1 MFRRTLI
8 NLIVV
13 SAMLLSVGVSAVSA
27 APPAQEEM
35 TYTVKLGDTLW
46 ALAEKYLGNGPAYK
60 AIVTAT
66 NAKHEED
73 PSFAKIDNPSL
84 IHPGWKLLIP
94 SPAEVVAAKPKPVVT
109 YPRNETL
116 YVSGAAWG
124 PPSDWNPFITWSKAN
139 TTGTIGLVY
148 ETLFMYDPLTDK
160 LIPWLAE
167 SGEWVDADTY
177 KLKLRKGITW
187 TDGKPMTAADV
198 VFTFELGKK
207 YPAIWFSPM
216 WKYLNSATATGD
228 YEVTFEFTNP
238 LYQEWANNLYN
249 IAIVPKHLWEGRTE
263 EEITSGANPNPVG
276 SGAYLYETH
285 SEDRNVWVRNENWWA
300 TKLLGMKPAPKWIVD
315 MRFASNN
322 VALGSVIKGEVDLS
336 NNFLPGIATLS
347 EKGYVKTYFAGPPY
361 MLSANTAVLFLN
373 TTKKPMDD
381 PAFRK
386 ALAFA
391 INTSEIVRV
400 AFADLVKVADPTGLL
415 PSLAKY
421 SDKNVVARLGFSY
434 DPAKAKKILADA
446 GYKDVDGDGFVEA
459 PDGSKIALEVTCPFG
474 WTDWME
480 AIKIIAKSVQGVG
493 INLQDKTPDYGAWNT
508 ALTTGTFDMTL
519 NNWAGMSNTPWTLYN
534 LLFRHPIQDIMGSGN
549 FGRYNNPKMFDLV
562 DKLAATPSD
571 DVEGM
576 KAVCSQ
582 IQELML
588 TEMPMIPLW
597 YNGLWAQWTET
608 FWTNWPT
615 EASNV
620 PSRLPCTWSGYWQMG
635 GLLTLTE
642 LKPVGK

>member
-1 MFRRTLI
+1 MREKVTLLTSVLVI
-8 NLIVV
+8 AAVLVGCATPTPQIIKETVEVPVEKTVV
-13 SAMLLSVGVSAVSA
+13 VK
-27 APPAQEEM
+27 E
-35 TYTVKLGDTLW
+35 TV
-46 ALAEKYLGNGPAYK
+46 EVPVE
-60 AIVTAT
+60 VTQVPT
-66 NAKHEED
+66 E
-73 PSFAKIDNPSL
+73 
-84 IHPGWKLLIP
+84 
-94 SPAEVVAAKPKPVVT
+94 VT
-109 YPRNETL
+109 YARNETL

-148 ETLFMYDPLTDK
+148 ETLFLYDPLTDK
-160 LIPWLAE
+160 YIPWLAE
-167 SGEWVDADTY
+167 SGKWVDADTY
-177 KLKLRKGITW
+177 VLKLREGITW
-187 TDGKPMTAADV
+187 SDGQPLTAADV
-198 VFTFELGKK
+198 VFTYELGKK
-207 YPAIWFSPM
+207 YAAIWFSPM
-216 WKYLNSATATGD
+216 WTYLKSATATSD
-228 YEVTFEFTNP
+228 YEVTFEFTEHP
-238 LYQEWANNLYN
+238 LYQEWDNNLYN
-249 IAIVPKHLWEGRTE
+249 IAIVPKHLWESRTE
-263 EEITSGANPNPVG
+263 EEITAGANENPVG

-300 TKLLGMKPAPKWIVD
+300 TKLLGLKPAPKRIVD
-315 MRFASNN
+315 MRFSSNN
-322 VALGSVIKGEVDLS
+322 VALGAVIKGEVDLS

-386 ALAFA
+386 AVAFA
-391 INTSEIVRV
+391 INTNDIVNV
-400 AFADLVKVADPTGLL
+400 AYANLVKAANPTGLL
-415 PSLAKY
+415 PSLEKY
-421 SDKNVVARLGFSY
+421 VDKDVVARLGFSY
-434 DPAKAKKILADA
+434 DPDKAKQILADA

-459 PDGSKIALEVTCPFG
+459 PDGSKIELEVTCPFG

-480 AIKIIAKSVQGVG
+480 AIKIIANSAQAAG
-493 INLQDKTPDYGAWNT
+493 INIKDATPDYGAWNT

-534 LLFRHPIQDIMGSGN
+534 LLFRHPIQDVMGSGN
-549 FGRYNNPKMFDLV
+549 FGRYNNQQMFDLV
-562 DKLAATPSD
+562 DQLAATPSD

-588 TEMPMIPLW
+588 TEMPVIPLW
-597 YNGLWAQWTET
+597 YNGLWAQYSDAV
-608 FWTNWPT
+608 WTNWPT
-615 EASNV
+615 EESNV

-642 LKPVGK
+642 LKLKPTE